1 MKYLSKI
8 TAALVIGA
16 TTALS
21 ILPATNVSADTT
33 PITSMKNATQNG
45 WIQDSQGYWY
55 YYVNGVKQTGWI
67 HPDSWYY
74 LDSNGVMQIGWKK
87 IDGKWYY
94 FNEKGAMQTD
104 WFQDTSGKWYYSNT
118 DGVMQTG
125 WIESKGK
132 WYYLDTNGAMKT
144 NAWIQ
149 SESDSHKYFYVKDSG
164 EMAVSEPV
172 DNNQY
177 YVDGE
182 GAWYDNWQVQ
192 KVLDMA
198 CRQLGKSYVYGA
210 TGPDTFDCSGLTQ
223 YCYKQAL
230 GIDISRTTY
239 TQLEHGTV
247 VSSQSALKPGDLV
260 FPHTGHV
267 GIYLG
272 NGQMIHAPQTGDV
285 VKISSV
291 YKFYTGR
298 RIL

>member
-8 TAALVIGA
+8 TTVLVIGA
-16 TTALS
+16 TVALS
-21 ILPATNVSADTT
+21 ILPATNASADTT
-33 PITSMKNATQNG
+33 AVASMKNATQNG
-45 WIQDSQGYWY
+45 WIQDSQGNWY
-55 YYVNGVKQTGWI
+55 YYVNGIKQTGWI
-67 HPDSWYY
+67 HPDYYYY

-87 IDGKWYY
+87 IDGIWYY
-94 FNEKGAMQTD
+94 FNEENGGPKGSMKTND
-104 WFQDTSGKWYYSNT
+104 WIQYNDKWYYVDN
-118 DGVMQTG
+118 
-125 WIESKGK
+125 
-132 WYYLDTNGAMKT
+132 NGAMKT

-149 SESDSHKYFYVKDSG
+149 SKSDSHKYFYVKASG

-239 TQLEHGTV
+239 TQLEHGSV

>member
-21 ILPATNVSADTT
+21 ILPATNASADTT

-74 LDSNGVMQIGWKK
+74 LDSNGVMQIGW
-87 IDGKWYY
+87 
-94 FNEKGAMQTD
+94 
-104 WFQDTSGKWYYSNT
+104 
-118 DGVMQTG
+118 
-125 WIESKGK
+125 IESKGK

-149 SESDSHKYFYVKDSG
+149 SESDSHKYFYVKASG

-239 TQLEHGTV
+239 TQLEHGSV